1 MSNATIP
8 MLPQAIAITGAEQL
22 EAVQAGMS
30 VRMTAQQIAAL
41 GGPKG
46 PTGPTGPSQGPT
58 GTIGPTGSIGPTG
71 PSGPT
76 GPAGSSGTVGPT
88 GPPGF
93 GATGP
98 TGSPGTAGPTG
109 VRGPTGA
116 GGNGPTGPTGVGA
129 IGPAGPTGPTGV
141 GAIGPTGPTGTNAG
155 PTGPTGP
162 VSSFLF
168 NQQVIAT
175 VPSGETD
182 NFSPSG
188 YVAGTTNCLILTPVD
203 GTSTLDGLDAT
214 GVPNGYAMIAW
225 NASSTIS
232 ITFNDEASSIPA
244 NQFVCPGAVP
254 ATLAPFAKVLLT
266 YLGGQWTL

>member
-30 VRMTAQQIAAL
+30 VRLTAAQIAAI

-58 GTIGPTGSIGPTG
+58 GPSGPTGSIGPTG
-71 PSGPT
+71 ATGVSGPTGPTGGGPT
-76 GPAGSSGTVGPT
+76 GPAGVSITGPTGPTGTAGSPGTVGPT
-88 GPPGF
+88 GP
-93 GATGP
+93 
-98 TGSPGTAGPTG
+98 
-109 VRGPTGA
+109 
-116 GGNGPTGPTGVGA
+116 GGNGPTGPTGIGA
-129 IGPAGPTGPTGV
+129 IGPTGPTGPTGV

-162 VSSFLF
+162 VSSFIF
-168 NQQVIAT
+168 NQQVTAT
-175 VPSGETD
+175 LPSGDSD
-182 NFSPSG
+182 NYAPTG
-188 YVAGTTNCLILTPVD
+188 YVPGTTNCLILTPTD
-203 GTSTLDGLDAT
+203 GTSALDGLVAT
-214 GVPNGYAMIAW
+214 GVPNGFPMLIW

-232 ITFNDEASSIPA
+232 MTFNDENSSTPA
-244 NQFVCPGAVP
+244 NQFVCPGAAP
-254 ATLAPFAKVLLT
+254 ATLLPFAKVLVT